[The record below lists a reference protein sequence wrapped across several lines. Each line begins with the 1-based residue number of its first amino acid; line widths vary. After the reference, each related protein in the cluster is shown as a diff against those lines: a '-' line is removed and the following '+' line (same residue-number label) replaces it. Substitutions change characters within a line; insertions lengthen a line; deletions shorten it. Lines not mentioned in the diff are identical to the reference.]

1 MNAKASKP
9 YQFHICSSWV
19 TSAVLRNV
27 ILNEGPVTCEVVR
40 NPHSASDS
48 EAVLPCVC
56 VPLPLQLPDKSEE
69 ASKDCRVRRN
79 NLLNE
84 SIGRQKRC
92 SSSDGGVAIV
102 GCWQRMA
109 GCWQGSRHSDNAAQA
124 RTIRRPAWQAPCHQR
139 AERVPCEL
147 PLPVTE
153 CTDRQRSQSKGDS
166 AGNQ

>member
-1 MNAKASKP
+1 MYGTLSL
-9 YQFHICSSWV
+9 Q
-19 TSAVLRNV
+19 V
-27 ILNEGPVTCEVVR
+27 IQRPFYPVTGCFYIY
-40 NPHSASDS
+40 
-48 EAVLPCVC
+48 LF
-56 VPLPLQLPDKSEE
+56 QLPDKSEE

-84 SIGRQKRC
+84 SIGRPKRC